1 MPDLLKAAVEGRSQT
16 KLSQAG
22 FTSISEVGLTFDA
35 VYYVLSDDYPLFV
48 KAQQEIN
55 YQLLDSFA
63 KEGIKLAYNPTN
75 AIVFST

>member
-1 MPDLLKAAVEGRSQT
+1 M
-16 KLSQAG
+16 
-22 FTSISEVGLTFDA
+22 
-35 VYYVLSDDYPLFV
+35 YYVMSDDYPLFV
-48 KAQQEIN
+48 KTQQEIN